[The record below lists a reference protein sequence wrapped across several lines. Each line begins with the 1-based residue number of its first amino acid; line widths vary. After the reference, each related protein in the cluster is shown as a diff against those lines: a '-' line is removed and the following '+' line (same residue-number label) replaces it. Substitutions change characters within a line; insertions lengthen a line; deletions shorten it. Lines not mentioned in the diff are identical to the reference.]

1 VSSHGLSR
9 RRSPESSSSCRS
21 LVLAEG
27 AEALVYL
34 PPEWEPSRP
43 YEPAFRSLNR
53 IGLPALTHV
62 RSCCSTSLAAHPC
75 LPTPF
80 SLL

>member
-1 VSSHGLSR
+1 
-9 RRSPESSSSCRS
+9 
-21 LVLAEG
+21 
-27 AEALVYL
+27 
-34 PPEWEPSRP
+34 
-43 YEPAFRSLNR
+43 LNR